1 MTQISRNPV
10 HKDVYY
16 SIRDDLVW
24 VFSELHSQEDT
35 KVFFYEFF
43 TKTERIMLAKR
54 LAVAMM
60 LHRGFIYRDIRDI
73 LHVSTSTITGIA
85 TRLDQGGIGLKKI
98 LLRFIDKSIQMH
110 RLNLV

>member
-43 TKTERIMLAKR
+43 NEIYGFRIFFKLQP
-54 LAVAMM
+54 V
-60 LHRGFIYRDIRDI
+60 D
-73 LHVSTSTITGIA
+73 
-85 TRLDQGGIGLKKI
+85 
-98 LLRFIDKSIQMH
+98 
-110 RLNLV
+110 